1 MREKIPPFLGDLR
14 LERFECPFTRPR
26 ASGGGAVEDR
36 AAVIPPSIV
45 ETDEEP
51 PTGFVHPVRRMDL
64 PRVGETD
71 TGTGRTEHGRF
82 RRGGEDGHYEIRS
95 KFDTCAVTS
104 EPSGVIAKSCAV
116 NGTTVESVPVV
127 VSGS

>member
-1 MREKIPPFLGDLR
+1 MPVHPTARKWWR
-14 LERFECPFTRPR
+14 
-26 ASGGGAVEDR
+26 GAVEDR

-51 PTGFVHPVRRMDL
+51 PAGLVHPVRRMTFPEL
-64 PRVGETD
+64 VRPMPVRVARNTEGSADGVSTAIGYV
-71 TGTGRTEHGRF
+71 TRT
-82 RRGGEDGHYEIRS
+82 

-104 EPSGVIAKSCAV
+104 EPSGVMSNENAPI
-116 NGTTVESVPVV
+116 GITVESVPVV